1 MIRFGPKCA
10 KWLATL
16 SGLTL
21 AASLYV
27 SAVQSREDM
36 KKVDNMTDRMKTV
49 CVGRFLIDVP
59 AEAQVN
65 LRLGLMDGFEIA
77 RHDEPLSTFLM
88 KLSKRE
94 AELSAKPNMLGQK
107 NIESSTDV
115 QNQEFSG
122 KVLVHSRYRGY
133 SIEKERRVYFETI
146 SVEGYVHK
154 AGATYSFVAKT
165 YDPAQTK
172 LLPTL
177 LAQLAARAESEVPT
191 EPGFCISG
199 ALIRDPYDRDR
210 SESVAM
216 SATLPGHPDFGILFW
231 TNNAK
236 VKGGSLLKRHAA
248 AMTPLTRARTRTL
261 REGAR
266 TINGY
271 AGEEVAIKVTELNF
285 ATVFGFIWEAP
296 GSDDNV
302 LFPHLTLEMDTG
314 MNPRA
319 GGKPVQSSL
328 SEEAMLV
335 LWAKISSS
343 VRLRPANSAKAAEA
357 MPVQPPLGTYAEAG
371 DRCPQSGWWLCGDGG
386 GEIGVL
392 GGQRQYLTKGEK
404 MPQALLLP
412 PQTLWQKVRGLQ
424 PSYESK
430 TRTAWKLVDKRE
442 RDRTP
447 PRVPLAQATLV
458 AQTDG
463 DNAIDSVRSSASS
476 EAAIGCVAKTGM
488 HCPAS
493 GWWRCEES
501 HALDGTRWFASGTLL
516 PPATFEVPPTA
527 FGRGFAKTQAIQRR
541 SVWQLVRHSAGPE
554 ATSSSTQD
562 ITGSEVTSPPSV
574 A

>member
-1 MIRFGPKCA
+1 MMRLGPKCA

-16 SGLTL
+16 GGLTL

-59 AEAQVN
+59 ADAQVN
-65 LRLGLMDGFEIA
+65 LRLGLVDGFEIA
-77 RHDEPLSTFLM
+77 RRDEPLSVFLT
-88 KLSKRE
+88 KLRTRE

-107 NIESSTDV
+107 NIESSTEV
-115 QNQEFSG
+115 QNHGFSG

-154 AGATYSFVAKT
+154 EGVTYSFVAGT

-172 LLPTL
+172 ILPML
-177 LAQLAARAESEVPT
+177 LAQLADRAESEVPT

-248 AMTPLTRARTRTL
+248 AMSPLMRARTRTL

-266 TINGY
+266 SINGY

-285 ATVFGFIWEAP
+285 ATVFGFVWETP

-302 LFPHLTLEMDTG
+302 LVPHLSLEMDTG
-314 MNPRA
+314 MNPQA

-328 SEEAMLV
+328 SEEAMLA
-335 LWAKISSS
+335 LWDKISSS
-343 VRLRPANSAKAAEA
+343 VRLRPTVSAKATATES
-357 MPVQPPLGTYAEAG
+357 PQSPLGTYAEAG

-386 GEIGVL
+386 GEVGVL
-392 GGQRQYLTKGEK
+392 GGQRQYLRKGEK

-447 PRVPLAQATLV
+447 PTIPLAQATLV
-458 AQTDG
+458 ALADES
-463 DNAIDSVRSSASS
+463 NAIGTARSSASS

-488 HCPAS
+488 QCPAS

-501 HALDGTRWFASGTLL
+501 HALDGTRWFAAGALL
-516 PPATFEVPPTA
+516 PAATFEVPSAA
-527 FGRGFAKTQAIQRR
+527 FGHSFGKTRAIQRR
-541 SVWQLVRHSAGPE
+541 SVWQLVRHTAVSE
-554 ATSSSTQD
+554 ATSSTTQNP
-562 ITGSEVTSPPSV
+562 GSSGADEPP
-574 A
+574 AIA